1 VTAFEPGLLQFLY
14 AACASLSA
22 SAGRISYAPGI
33 AVPLIVQDFG
43 DVGMNFPPVASPFRW
58 SGPAL
63 PRLLSADLIE
73 SAFYGP
79 DGSASRLL
87 IQSAPRPDVGSIL
100 AAHAKLHAAYDNAYS
115 RNTETSSSPARL
127 NDREKNVLAYAAL
140 GLSSKEIAQELGISA
155 RTVDYYVDLAR
166 DKLGAHNRTEAIVR
180 GILTRQICALKLPGE
195 REP

>member
-1 VTAFEPGLLQFLY
+1 MTAFEPGILQFLY

-22 SAGRISYAPGI
+22 SAGRVSYAPGI
-33 AVPLIVQDFG
+33 AIPLVVQEFG
-43 DVGMNFPPVASPFRW
+43 DVGIDFPPVASPFRW
-58 SGPAL
+58 RGPAL
-63 PRLLSADLIE
+63 PQLLSADLIE

-87 IQSAPRPDVGSIL
+87 IQSDPPPDVGSIL
-100 AAHAKLHAAYDNAYS
+100 AAHARLHAAYDNAYS
-115 RNTETSSSPARL
+115 TITETSSSPARL

-195 REP
+195 RKT